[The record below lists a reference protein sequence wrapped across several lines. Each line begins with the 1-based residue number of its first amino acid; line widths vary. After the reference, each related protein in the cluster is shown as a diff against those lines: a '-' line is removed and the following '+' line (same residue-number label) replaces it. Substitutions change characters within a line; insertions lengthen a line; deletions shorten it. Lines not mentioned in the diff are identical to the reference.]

1 MSAASDTGGRTLVRL
16 SRLRQFWSNTRG
28 TTATLFRAPRPA
40 GRRVAKS
47 SFRLVVLGALVS
59 VVAIVATMVIV
70 DPWALAQV
78 RRLPTW
84 LVLIFSRITDLGLS
98 GWFLWPIGLT
108 LIGLA
113 ILDAP
118 PLSTV
123 SRRVLS
129 SLAVRLGFIF
139 AAIAVPGLFVTIVK
153 RLIGRLRPNASG
165 GDVFAY
171 APLHWGSAYHSM
183 PSGHA
188 TTVAS
193 VAIAIGILCPRLRAL
208 MWCYALVIW
217 VSRVV
222 VSAHY
227 PSDVLTGALIGTF
240 GALLVRNWFAERRL
254 GFVVNTDGSIHTLPG
269 PPWRRIKAV
278 ARRLVSA

>member
-1 MSAASDTGGRTLVRL
+1 MKPCVCQFAA
-16 SRLRQFWSNTRG
+16 NTRG
-28 TTATLFRAPRPA
+28 TTATLFRAPRPP
-40 GRRVAKS
+40 GRRVARPS
-47 SFRLVVLGALVS
+47 TPVLALGVLAA
-59 VVAIVATMVIV
+59 VAAIVATMVFV

-78 RRLPTW
+78 RRLPGW
-84 LVLIFSRITDLGLS
+84 LVRVFDRVTDLGLS

-118 PLSTV
+118 PLSMT
-123 SRRVLS
+123 SRRVMAA
-129 SLAVRLGFIF
+129 LAVRLGFVF
-139 AAIAVPGLFVTIVK
+139 AAIAAPGLVLTIVK
-153 RLIGRLRPNASG
+153 RLIGRLRPRVAG

-171 APLHWGSAYHSM
+171 APLHFGSAYHSM
-183 PSGHA
+183 PSGHSA
-188 TTVAS
+188 TVAS

-227 PSDVLTGALIGTF
+227 PSDVLAGALIGAF

-254 GFVVNTDGSIHTLPG
+254 GFVVAPDGSVRTLPG
-269 PPWRRIKAV
+269 PPWRRIKGV
-278 ARRLVSA
+278 ARRLLSA

>member
-1 MSAASDTGGRTLVRL
+1 VSVASGTGGRTAVRL
-16 SRLRQFWSNTRG
+16 SRLRQFAANARG

-40 GRRVAKS
+40 GRRAARPS
-47 SFRLVVLGALVS
+47 SRVLALGAIAAVA
-59 VVAIVATMVIV
+59 AIVATMVVV

-84 LVLIFSRITDLGLS
+84 LVVIFDRITDLGLS

-118 PLSTV
+118 PLTTV
-123 SRRVLS
+123 SRRVLA
-129 SLAVRLGFIF
+129 SLAVRLGFVF
-139 AAIAVPGLFVTIVK
+139 AALAVPGLFLTIAK
-153 RLIGRLRPNASG
+153 RLIGRLRPRAAG

-171 APLHWGSAYHSM
+171 APLHFGSAYHSM

-188 TTVAS
+188 ATVAS
-193 VAIAIGILCPRLRAL
+193 VAVAIGILCPRLRAL

-227 PSDVLTGALIGTF
+227 PSDVLAGALIGAF

-254 GFVVNTDGSIHTLPG
+254 GFVVAPDGSVRTLPG
-269 PPWRRIKAV
+269 PPWRRIKGV
-278 ARRLVSA
+278 ARRLLSA

>member
-1 MSAASDTGGRTLVRL
+1 MSAASDTAGGTADRL
-16 SRLRQFWSNTRG
+16 CRLRQFAANARG

-40 GRRVAKS
+40 GCRVARPS
-47 SFRLVVLGALVS
+47 SRLLAFGALAAVAA
-59 VVAIVATMVIV
+59 VVVTMVVV

-84 LVLIFSRITDLGLS
+84 LVVMFDRITDLGLS
-98 GWFLWPIGLT
+98 GWFLWPLGLT
-108 LIGLA
+108 LVGLA

-123 SRRVLS
+123 SRRVMA
-129 SLAVRLGFIF
+129 SLAVRLGFVF

-153 RLIGRLRPNASG
+153 RLIGRLRPNASA
-165 GDVFAY
+165 GDIFAY

-193 VAIAIGILCPRLRAL
+193 AAIAIGILCPRLRPL

-227 PSDVLTGALIGTF
+227 PSDVLAGALVGAF

-254 GFVVNTDGSIHTLPG
+254 GFVVAPDGSVRTLPG

-278 ARRLVSA
+278 ARRLLST